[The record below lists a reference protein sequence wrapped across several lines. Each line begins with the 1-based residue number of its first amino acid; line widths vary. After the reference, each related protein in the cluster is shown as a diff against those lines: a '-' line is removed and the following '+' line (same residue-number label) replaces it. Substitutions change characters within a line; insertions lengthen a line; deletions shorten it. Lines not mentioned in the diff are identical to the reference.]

1 MSTSQLI
8 SALQTV
14 LPDLTI
20 IHIEDDSSTDTTT
33 PRTPTEYS
41 KTISLHPASDLS
53 SQGFNR
59 YLDNIMSAPGS
70 TMASPTV
77 VWGNNI
83 LDEDETT
90 IPALPI
96 PPYPSSP
103 GSIGNVLAAY
113 PQLDTNILRGMVES
127 LVQTCRLRE
136 SNWNSDITNA
146 RIQIGSLQNQLE
158 KYTETLDIA
167 PEGYEYNYRLPN
179 FTIPA
184 PGGYYHCAAFIKRLG
199 NGQVAGLSCEDTARS
214 EPHIINVYAAPIFDQ
229 DKPIEDLPP
238 WFRHLIIGPSTQFH
252 MLEEEAAKEDNWGLL
267 ADITR
272 CRGYDDQM
280 SSIQVKIDALRADM

>member
-1 MSTSQLI
+1 MMSTSELI

-14 LPDLTI
+14 LPDLSI

-33 PRTPTEYS
+33 PQTPTEYS
-41 KTISLHPASDLS
+41 ELISLHPASDLS
-53 SQGFNR
+53 PQGFNR
-59 YLDNIMSAPGS
+59 YLDNVMSAPTS

-77 VWGNNI
+77 VWGDNL
-83 LDEDETT
+83 LDENEAP
-90 IPALPI
+90 IPTLPI
-96 PPYPSSP
+96 PPYPSSL
-103 GSIGNVLAAY
+103 GSVGNVLAAY
-113 PQLDTNILRGMVES
+113 PQLDANTLRGMVES

-158 KYTETLDIA
+158 EYTETLDVA
-167 PEGYEYNYRLPN
+167 PEGYEYNHRLPN

-184 PGGYYHCAAFIKRLG
+184 PGGYYHRTAFIKRLG
-199 NGQVAGLSCEDTARS
+199 NGQVAGLSREDTIHS
-214 EPHIINVYAAPIFDQ
+214 EPHIINVYATPIFDQ

-238 WFRHLIIGPSTQFH
+238 WFHHLIIGPSAQFH
-252 MLEEEAAKEDNWGLL
+252 TLEEETMKEDDWGLL

-272 CRGYDDQM
+272 C
-280 SSIQVKIDALRADM
+280 